1 MLHGAG
7 SPSSLSGRSVLA
19 RLAGQGAERRQPDRV
34 DEFRYPPSGG
44 TSRKRE
50 PQTFLEH
57 TYTDLADQPLDLK
70 NSQMVCPVTSG

>member
-1 MLHGAG
+1 MNF
-7 SPSSLSGRSVLA
+7 VT
-19 RLAGQGAERRQPDRV
+19 
-34 DEFRYPPSGG
+34 PPSGG